1 MNFQVIYLVF
11 FGIFYIKNF
20 FSKGKFFS
28 GRPKQWF
35 HQNIRGFDGR
45 NLGIINTDG
54 PIWTEQRRFALKHL
68 RDMGFGKK
76 SLDSLMVQEIDVVID
91 KLLEQ
96 KDGIITMKSTFNA
109 SILNCLWQI
118 ATSRRLEPGHP
129 DTKKVIEII
138 NSQFQTSL
146 INFFVYPSFGKYL
159 PLRKLDHSF
168 IELKNMLKGIISE
181 HKKDIDY
188 DNPRDFID
196 VYLTEMRSNP
206 NFDEQHL
213 TVICLDFLQAGS
225 DTTSTTLLF
234 VSQFTS

>member
-1 MNFQVIYLVF
+1 
-11 FGIFYIKNF
+11 
-20 FSKGKFFS
+20 
-28 GRPKQWF
+28 
-35 HQNIRGFDGR
+35 
-45 NLGIINTDG
+45 
-54 PIWTEQRRFALKHL
+54 
-68 RDMGFGKK
+68 
-76 SLDSLMVQEIDVVID
+76 MVQEIDVVID

-181 HKKDIDY
+181 HKNDIDY

-234 VSQFTS
+234 VRIYLEKY